1 MTSLRE
7 CTRCVMDESAND
19 IHFDAL
25 GQCNYCADMLRKLEN
40 FQPSDP
46 DALQIKFE
54 NLLSKV
60 KKSGK
65 GKRYDCIVGVSGG
78 ADSAYVLYLA
88 KQHGLRPLAVHMDNG
103 WNSELAVN
111 NIENLVRKLGVDL
124 YTHVINWQEYRALQ
138 QAFFDA
144 DVIDIE
150 LLYDNAMLA
159 VNYQLALKYGIHYIL
174 AGTNTTTEGMR
185 MPTQWNWFKFDKK
198 NIHAIARRNN
208 VKIKSMPTISVFGY
222 AWYRFV
228 RRIEWVDFLDYVD
241 YYKPTCLQELQE
253 KIGYRPYPYKH
264 YESIFTRFYQGYLL
278 PQKFGVDKRRL
289 HLSTLICSGQLTRKE
304 AKQLLNES
312 PYPDVDDL
320 KSDIDYF
327 LKKMNW
333 SEHDLDAYLARKPVS
348 HEKYPTE
355 SKVAQ
360 KLNRLYSYIVKLKF
374 LELLK

>member
-1 MTSLRE
+1 MSSLQE
-7 CTRCVMDESAND
+7 CTRCVMNESAND

-25 GQCNYCADMLRKLEN
+25 GHCNYCADMLNKLEN

-46 DALQIKFE
+46 DALKIKFD
-54 NLLSKV
+54 NLLIQV
-60 KKSGK
+60 KKAGK

-88 KQHGLRPLAVHMDNG
+88 KQNGLRPLAVHMDNG

-111 NIENLVRKLGVDL
+111 NIENLVRKLDVDL
-124 YTHVINWQEYRALQ
+124 YTHVINWREYRALQ

-159 VNYQLALKYGIHYIL
+159 VNYKLARKYGIRYIL

-185 MPTQWNWFKFDKK
+185 MPTQWNWFKFDKR
-198 NIHAIARRNN
+198 NIHAIARHHHA
-208 VKIKSMPTISVFGY
+208 KIISMPTISVFGY

-228 RRIEWVDFLDYVD
+228 RRIQWVDFLDYVD
-241 YYKPTCLQELQE
+241 YYKPTCLQELQD

-289 HLSTLICSGQLTRKE
+289 HLSTLICSGQMDREE
-304 AKQLLNES
+304 AKQLLRKS
-312 PYPDVDDL
+312 PYPDEDDL

-333 SEHDLDAYLARKPVS
+333 VQNDLDQYLARSPVI
-348 HEKYPTE
+348 HGKYPSE
-355 SKVAQ
+355 FLIAQ
-360 KLNRLYSYIVKLKF
+360 KLNKLFKHAIS
-374 LELLK
+374 LIKGNKS